1 MGKFTDN
8 ELRYDEWC
16 HNLIFNYHIFES
28 AGHPLFNDD
37 AEIGGN
43 FVDRLNNLIEF
54 VEAKF
59 DDAKID
65 FQGVMKNKIT
75 NNSYDVIV
83 YKPITVALN
92 KLGFKDVINA
102 KNFPVKITVANIVE
116 DRITRD
122 DLYQFKFGGNGCYIW
137 SKNDKINKRKQFIGA
152 KTTGGKIEITCY
164 AINGKL
170 IASSFLEVFLH
181 EYLHF
186 YDSYNKVAKDLHRK
200 EVDESLMMSNFK
212 NMIKNMH
219 LTPKDAEALRLLA
232 YRLFGGEDNALIGN
246 LFGYL
251 ITNKINTYADY
262 IMHKDELLDHTYY
275 NELKRSY
282 EIAKDIPSIAYKMIM
297 MNNPAFNKGRRFNDD
312 GTYTEHYHD
321 VSSKSSIALKKRFL
335 KMCENKI
342 NKIYS
347 KILRLVGRY
356 IQLVTSCDKEIIN
369 TIVKY

>member
-1 MGKFTDN
+1 MSKFTNN
-8 ELRYDEWC
+8 ELCYDKWF
-16 HNLIFNYHIFES
+16 HNLIFNNHVLES

-37 AEIGGN
+37 IEIGGN
-43 FVDRLNNLIEF
+43 FVDKLNNLIEF
-54 VEAKF
+54 IEAKF
-59 DDAKID
+59 DNAKID
-65 FQGVMKNKIT
+65 FQGVVQNNATNKR
-75 NNSYDVIV
+75 YDAIV
-83 YKPITVALN
+83 YKPIIVALN

-102 KNFPVKITVANIVE
+102 KNFPVKITVANIIE
-116 DRITRD
+116 DRITDD
-122 DLYQFKFGGNGCYIW
+122 DLYSFKFGGNGCYIW

-152 KTTGGKIEITCY
+152 KTSGGKIEITCY

-200 EVDESLMMSNFK
+200 EVDETLMMSKFK
-212 NMIKNMH
+212 NMIKTMH

-251 ITNKINTYADY
+251 IANKINTYADY
-262 IMHKDELLDHTYY
+262 MMHKDELLDHTCYTK
-275 NELKRSY
+275 LKQSY
-282 EIAKDIPSIAYKMIM
+282 EIAKDIPSIAYKMLM
-297 MNNPAFNKGRRFNDD
+297 MNNPVFNKGRRFNDD
-312 GTYTEHYHD
+312 GTYIDHYHD
-321 VSSKSSIALKKRFL
+321 VSNKSSIALKRRFL

-347 KILRLVGRY
+347 KILKLVGRY
-356 IQLVTSCDKEIIN
+356 IQLSDRRDKQIIN
-369 TIVKY
+369 AVIK